1 MTEKYVRAVEK
12 YRELILKT
20 ERQIWEN
27 PETGFKEYKTAN
39 YMEEAFEALG
49 YDLVRAGNIPG
60 FYTILDTG
68 RPGPEVLILGE
79 LDSLSVH
86 QSSWTPPWA
95 GKRSNDKQ
103 ASPCP
108 PCRPLRC

>member
-49 YDLVRAGNIPG
+49 YDLVRAGISPDFIP
-60 FYTILDTG
+60 F
-68 RPGPEVLILGE
+68 
-79 LDSLSVH
+79 
-86 QSSWTPPWA
+86 WTPVVPV
-95 GKRSNDKQ
+95 R
-103 ASPCP
+103 
-108 PCRPLRC
+108 RF